1 MIEYVLVTGNDAKHR
16 EAERILGRPLARERL
31 DLPEIQAATTAEVAL
46 VKARAAFAILA
57 RPVIIEDAG
66 VELDAFGT
74 FPGPFI
80 KFWETLGGLTSIC
93 RALDGPGNRG
103 AAAVCVL
110 GVCTAEGSFVVEG
123 RTAGTIAE
131 APRGTNGFGWGR
143 HLHTGQRAANVRRD
157 VVRGE
162 GRAVPPPAR
171 VGGALARAVSETGR
185 ERNETREPG
194 ASRRGSKCGVALRA
208 AHLDEST
215 RRRKVIA
222 SSHAR
227 SVASAS

>member
-31 DLPEIQAATTAEVAL
+31 DLPEIQAPTTAEVAL
-46 VKARAAFAILA
+46 QKARAAFALLG

-80 KFWETLGGLTSIC
+80 KFWETLGGLASIC
-93 RALDGPGNRG
+93 RAVDGPAMRG

-123 RTAGTIAE
+123 RTRGTIAE
-131 APRGTNGFGWGR
+131 HPRGANGFGWDAIFVPEGAER
-143 HLHTGQRAANVRRD
+143 TF
-157 VVRGE
+157 GE
-162 GRAVPPPAR
+162 MSPAEKD
-171 VGGALARAVSETGR
+171 AVS
-185 ERNETREPG
+185 
-194 ASRRGSKCGVALRA
+194 
-208 AHLDEST
+208 H
-215 RRRKVIA
+215 RRRAWEKLA
-222 SSHAR
+222 QAL
-227 SVASAS
+227 